1 MPSDVD
7 VVVSEWRVGC
17 RQIAAEHIEFW
28 RIDYAGGNTDLPACC
43 PTLSTRSPKLRSA
56 CCQLHPPMAP
66 AYTWQDEPM
75 PGDTVAFAD
84 LVTADLVLDCVYE
97 GGKLGHAGDDAIG
110 KLLPV
115 GNQGGFRF
123 KGSVTQGTVRLVV
136 LYTSGAEVDW
146 PDHIEPTTGDFTYY
160 GDNRKPGKDLHQTP
174 RGGNELLRRIFAASR
189 AGDVDRRSVPPVFLF
204 ERVSGRD
211 VRFRGLLAPGSDRL
225 TSDEELVAI
234 WRTTRDL
241 RFQNYRSHFTV
252 LKTPRVSRVWINQIL
267 AGDPLGPACPPEWR
281 RWVRSRIY
289 QALVAPRNTIVRS
302 KEEQLPKPEDME
314 LVRTVHKHF
323 ASDAVNFENFAADMW
338 MQSDPHVTSIEVTR
352 PSRDGGRDAI
362 GEYRIGPKDDPVRL
376 QFALE
381 AKCYNPDGGGA
392 GVKQVMR
399 LISRIRHRQFGVFVT
414 TAFIHKQA
422 YEEVREDEHPVVF
435 LSGRDI
441 VSLLR
446 RMGMTD
452 PQSVASYLIEK
463 YPVGTHGATT
473 TVDVAVTDPSLVIE
487 FAGGQE
493 VEDIASA
500 TGGETPFSAGTQSS
514 M

>member
-1 MPSDVD
+1 MLV
-7 VVVSEWRVGC
+7 ERVPF
-17 RQIAAEHIEFW
+17 AEL
-28 RIDYAGGNTDLPACC
+28 A
-43 PTLSTRSPKLRSA
+43 
-56 CCQLHPPMAP
+56 
-66 AYTWQDEPM
+66 
-75 PGDTVAFAD
+75 
-84 LVTADLVLDCVYE
+84 TADLVIDRVYE

-123 KGSVTQGTVRLVV
+123 KGSVAQGTVRLVV

-146 PDHIEPTTGDFTYY
+146 PDRIEPTTGDFTYY

-174 RGGNELLRRIFAASR
+174 RGGNELLRRVFAASR
-189 AGDVDRRSVPPVFLF
+189 AGAAERRSVPPVFLF
-204 ERVSGRD
+204 ERVTGRD

-225 TSDEELVAI
+225 NSDEELVAI

-252 LKTPRVSRVWINQIL
+252 LKTPRVARAWIDQIL
-267 AGDPLGPACPPEWR
+267 AGDPLGSACPPEWR
-281 RWVRSRIY
+281 RWAKSRIY
-289 QALVAPRNTIVRS
+289 QALVAPRNTTVRS

-314 LVRTVHKHF
+314 LIRTVHQHF
-323 ASDAVNFENFAADMW
+323 RRDPVGFESFAAEMW
-338 MQSDPHVTSIEVTR
+338 VQSDLHVTSIEVTR

-362 GEYRIGPKDDPVRL
+362 GEYRLGPEEDPVRL

-381 AKCYNPDGGGA
+381 AKCYDPDGNA
-392 GVKQVMR
+392 VGVKQVMR

-414 TAFIHKQA
+414 TAYVHKQA

-441 VSLLR
+441 VNLLR

-452 PQSVASYLIEK
+452 QQAVSEYLTEK
-463 YPVGTHGATT
+463 YPVDASSAS
-473 TVDVAVTDPSLVIE
+473 VSADIISADPSLV
-487 FAGGQE
+487 
-493 VEDIASA
+493 VEAA
-500 TGGETPFSAGTQSS
+500 EGLGTQEHAVATATEIQSLTGN
-514 M
+514 

>member
-1 MPSDVD
+1 
-7 VVVSEWRVGC
+7 
-17 RQIAAEHIEFW
+17 
-28 RIDYAGGNTDLPACC
+28 
-43 PTLSTRSPKLRSA
+43 
-56 CCQLHPPMAP
+56 MAP
-66 AYTWQDEPM
+66 FRVIVMSWETVEPSRRRMTWQDGAM
-75 PGDTVAFAD
+75 PEDRVPFAE
-84 LVTADLVLDCVYE
+84 LATADLVLDRVYE

-123 KGSVTQGTVRLVV
+123 KGSVTQDTVRLVV
-136 LYTSGAEVDW
+136 LYSSGAEVDW
-146 PDHIEPTTGDFTYY
+146 PDRVEPTTGDFTYY

-189 AGDVDRRSVPPVFLF
+189 AGDVERRSVPPVFLF

-252 LKTPRVSRVWINQIL
+252 LKTPRVTRAWIDQIL

-281 RWVRSRIY
+281 RWVKSRIY

-302 KEEQLPKPEDME
+302 KEEQLPKPEDMD
-314 LVRTVHKHF
+314 LVRTVHRHF
-323 ASDAVNFENFAADMW
+323 ATDPVGFESFAAEMWVQSDA
-338 MQSDPHVTSIEVTR
+338 HVTSIEVTR

-362 GEYRIGPKDDPVRL
+362 GEYRLGPAEDPVRL
-376 QFALE
+376 EFALE
-381 AKCYNPDGGGA
+381 AKCYDPDGGGV

-414 TAFIHKQA
+414 TAFIHRQA

-441 VSLLR
+441 ANVLK

-452 PQSVASYLIEK
+452 SRAVGSYLTEK
-463 YPVGTHGATT
+463 YPVSTS
-473 TVDVAVTDPSLVIE
+473 AVNVLTDIAITDPSMMIE
-487 FAGGQE
+487 IPSGDE
-493 VEDIASA
+493 VGDAASA
-500 TGGETPFSAGTQSS
+500 AGSEIQGYASI
-514 M
+514 